1 MKVVIGK
8 DDSDDDSGDYGD
20 YGAIPTMLQC
30 WQTAEFWCNVDAN
43 DGGND
48 NGDDGAGSQDKDDLD
63 DHYSGS
69 ENGAGLSW
77 EHGQLHPG
85 LFSHHEY
92 DYG

>member
-1 MKVVIGK
+1 MKVFGK
-8 DDSDDDSGDYGD
+8 DYDDSGGD
-20 YGAIPTMLQC
+20 KVSNNTSMLTYRGVLILCPMTITMPMKMPMTMLHP
-30 WQTAEFWCNVDAN
+30 
-43 DGGND
+43 
-48 NGDDGAGSQDKDDLD
+48 KDDDVND
-63 DHYSGS
+63 DHHSGS

>member
-1 MKVVIGK
+1 MTLRISKQEQKIVV
-8 DDSDDDSGDYGD
+8 
-20 YGAIPTMLQC
+20 
-30 WQTAEFWCNVDAN
+30 
-43 DGGND
+43 ND
-48 NGDDGAGSQDKDDLD
+48 NNSCDHDKNDNKFP
-63 DHYSGS
+63 GS

>member
-1 MKVVIGK
+1 MRMIILMIRMLMVLMIMMIF
-8 DDSDDDSGDYGD
+8 DEHSDFSG
-20 YGAIPTMLQC
+20 A
-30 WQTAEFWCNVDAN
+30 
-43 DGGND
+43 
-48 NGDDGAGSQDKDDLD
+48 
-63 DHYSGS
+63 

>member
-1 MKVVIGK
+1 MLMAMALETAMAMIHPK
-8 DDSDDDSGDYGD
+8 DD
-20 YGAIPTMLQC
+20 
-30 WQTAEFWCNVDAN
+30 
-43 DGGND
+43 DG
-48 NGDDGAGSQDKDDLD
+48 D

>member
-1 MKVVIGK
+1 MTVMLMVVI
-8 DDSDDDSGDYGD
+8 
-20 YGAIPTMLQC
+20 MVLFQQC
-30 WQTAEFWCNVDAN
+30 FNVDKQQSPDVMYDAN
-43 DGGND
+43 YSGND
-48 NGDDGAGSQDKDDLD
+48 NSDDGAGSQDKDDLD

>member
-1 MKVVIGK
+1 MKVVNGK
-8 DDSDDDSGDYGD
+8 DDSDNDSGDYGD

-30 WQTAEFWCNVDAN
+30 WQTAEFRCNVDAN
-43 DGGND
+43 YSGND
-48 NGDDGAGSQDKDDLD
+48 NSDAGAGSQDKDDLD